1 MRAIDDTLTCVAPV
15 TSFQVFWGI
24 FWNSNLMTGH
34 LRFPVSML
42 DESFYKLA
50 MRHGLK
56 YTDFIHPCAFT
67 GYAPFMFAG
76 RLVVVVMPPA
86 NYDLKLRREK
96 QIVWWSFS
104 RRIQTMFCYYLAFI
118 INMNILVFTFYW
130 TFYSIFFFYISD
142 PGFTKSAWS
151 PQPSQSSQG
160 KITYSLFTY
169 TI

>member
-1 MRAIDDTLTCVAPV
+1 
-15 TSFQVFWGI
+15 
-24 FWNSNLMTGH
+24 MTGH

-96 QIVWWSFS
+96 QIV
-104 RRIQTMFCYYLAFI
+104 
-118 INMNILVFTFYW
+118 
-130 TFYSIFFFYISD
+130 
-142 PGFTKSAWS
+142 
-151 PQPSQSSQG
+151 
-160 KITYSLFTY
+160 
-169 TI
+169 

>member
-15 TSFQVFWGI
+15 TSFQVFWDI

-86 NYDLKLRREK
+86 NMIWNCGGKNKLYDGP
-96 QIVWWSFS
+96 FS
-104 RRIQTMFCYYLAFI
+104 RRIQTLFCYYLAFI

-130 TFYSIFFFYISD
+130 TFYSIFFLHFRPRIYEISLV
-142 PGFTKSAWS
+142 T
-151 PQPSQSSQG
+151 
-160 KITYSLFTY
+160 TT
-169 TI
+169 